1 MAVVWP
7 VQIDDEDGTVP
18 SVGIGFTVTS
28 VVVTGP
34 GHPFAVGVMVY
45 RTVPPAVLVRTSVI
59 VVPVIGPGVLP
70 LTVPL

>member
-7 VQIDDEDGTVP
+7 VQIEDDNGTVP

-28 VVVTGP
+28 VVVAVP
-34 GHPFAVGVMVY
+34 GHPFADGVIVY

-59 VVPVIGPGVLP
+59 VVPVPAPLP
-70 LTVPL
+70 VTVPL